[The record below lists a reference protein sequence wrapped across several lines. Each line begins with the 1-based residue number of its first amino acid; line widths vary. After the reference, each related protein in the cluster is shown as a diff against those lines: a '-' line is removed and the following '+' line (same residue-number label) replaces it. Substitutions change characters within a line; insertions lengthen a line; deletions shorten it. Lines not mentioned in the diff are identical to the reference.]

1 MKMLG
6 IPYPKLEGF
15 HLFENWLDL
24 PLKEKVKS
32 VLGTAKRIVQRNYYK
47 PLDYSKYQK

>member
-1 MKMLG
+1 MKVLG

-24 PLKEKVKS
+24 PPGEKVKS
-32 VLGTAKRIVQRNYYK
+32 VLGTFKRIVKRNYFK
-47 PLDYSKYQK
+47 PLDYSKYQR